1 MLSVG
6 PAQHPP
12 GEQDWLDG
20 LQQGQRPPAHLQ
32 ARAGGGGPRAQR
44 VPPVGLPGGLLRHGL
59 GLCQGE
65 RVDEEK
71 ISELWIQIR
80 IHFPSG
86 FRREKLNNTTVKFN
100 EFGNNKKKIKR
111 YSVGFALLC
120 RIRNKTKFR
129 FQILPTPRKVSV
141 AFSNNFP
148 SRLKKN
154 LILCYHFNNLQMF
167 SNLNSSYYY
176 REGKKCPADPNSV
189 LFGVRTYISGSNKFL
204 IRDRFRLHHNFSKKI

>member
-1 MLSVG
+1 MNLV
-6 PAQHPP
+6 
-12 GEQDWLDG
+12 
-20 LQQGQRPPAHLQ
+20 
-32 ARAGGGGPRAQR
+32 
-44 VPPVGLPGGLLRHGL
+44 
-59 GLCQGE
+59 
-65 RVDEEK
+65 
-71 ISELWIQIR
+71 II
-80 IHFPSG
+80 
-86 FRREKLNNTTVKFN
+86 
-100 EFGNNKKKIKR
+100 KKKIKR

-176 REGKKCPADPNSV
+176 REGKKMSCGSK
-189 LFGVRTYISGSNKFL
+189 LGFVRSPDLYIR
-204 IRDRFRLHHNFSKKI
+204 I